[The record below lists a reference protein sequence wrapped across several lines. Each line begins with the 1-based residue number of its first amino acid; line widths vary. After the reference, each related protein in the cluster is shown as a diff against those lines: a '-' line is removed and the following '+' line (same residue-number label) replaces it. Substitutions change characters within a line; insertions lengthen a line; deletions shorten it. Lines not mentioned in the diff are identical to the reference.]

1 MYDTIEQQIM
11 QQQQKE
17 AEKQPKIDTVSEP
30 TPPANAEPTLIN
42 DQITDAVTQQKP
54 SSEVSEPVINTEESV
69 DSETVEET
77 PWYEKTE
84 SVEIKTTGEEPKTTP
99 VSEKVEED
107 EDVELLREFKKSGKT
122 LKDFVNEFNVPDYAT
137 IDDAT
142 IVELGLKQLEGFEGD
157 DYVAAVEEFN
167 GMSLF
172 QRKKLIQEYRNTFLQ
187 QSESKLKQLSKKT
200 AVQED
205 HYRKTVERFE
215 SEVDSLTKEIS
226 GKEVYGLKV
235 TDEMSAKIKNFL
247 KKEISLNRADGSLD
261 TELMADFALWRLYG
275 KDIVRTN
282 VTAAKNA
289 GRKEMLMA
297 TTNPSSGK
305 GPSNATGGFKATN
318 ADDAFNAYLTA
329 KKR

>member
-1 MYDTIEQQIM
+1 MYDTIEQQIL

-17 AEKQPKIDTVSEP
+17 PQQLKVEVEPVQPV
-30 TPPANAEPTLIN
+30 AAEPTTVN
-42 DQITDAVTQQKP
+42 DQITDSVTQVKP
-54 SSEVSEPVINTEESV
+54 SPEVSEPVINTEDPVE
-69 DSETVEET
+69 VEET

-84 SVEIKTTGEEPKTTP
+84 AASINTTDADSAKPTETQA
-99 VSEKVEED
+99 VQDED
-107 EDVELLREFKKSGKT
+107 EDIELLREFKKSGKT
-122 LKDFVNEFNVPDYAT
+122 LKDFVSEFNLPDYNT
-137 IDDAT
+137 LDDAS
-142 IVELGLKQLEGFEGD
+142 IVELGLKQLEGFDGD
-157 DYVAAVEEFN
+157 DYAQAVEEFN

-187 QSESKLKQLSKKT
+187 QSESKLKQLTKKN

-205 HYRKTVERFE
+205 KYRQTVERFE
-215 SEVDSLTKEIS
+215 SEVDQLAKEIS

-329 KKR
+329 KKI

>member
-1 MYDTIEQQIM
+1 MYDTIEQQIL

-17 AEKQPKIDTVSEP
+17 PQQPKVEVEP
-30 TPPANAEPTLIN
+30 VQPVAAEPTTVN
-42 DQITDAVTQQKP
+42 DQITDSVTQVKP
-54 SSEVSEPVINTEESV
+54 SPEVSEPVINTEDPVE
-69 DSETVEET
+69 VEET

-84 SVEIKTTGEEPKTTP
+84 AASINTTDADSAKPIETQE
-99 VSEKVEED
+99 VQDED
-107 EDVELLREFKKSGKT
+107 EDIQLLREFKKSGKT
-122 LKDFVNEFNVPDYAT
+122 LKDFVSEFNLPDYNT
-137 IDDAT
+137 LDDAS
-142 IVELGLKQLEGFEGD
+142 IVELGLKQLEGFDGD
-157 DYVAAVEEFN
+157 DYAQAVEEFN

-187 QSESKLKQLSKKT
+187 QSESKLKQLTKKN

-205 HYRKTVERFE
+205 KYRQTVERFE
-215 SEVDSLTKEIS
+215 SEVDQLAKEIS

-329 KKR
+329 KKI